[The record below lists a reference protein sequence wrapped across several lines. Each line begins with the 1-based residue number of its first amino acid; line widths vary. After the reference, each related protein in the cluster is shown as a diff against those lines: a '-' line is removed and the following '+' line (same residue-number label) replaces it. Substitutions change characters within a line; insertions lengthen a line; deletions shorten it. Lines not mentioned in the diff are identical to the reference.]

1 MENQYNYYTSDQNM
15 NTENYST
22 GGNQD
27 QGPKKK
33 HGKGASRW
41 AKVVCTGLVFGVVA
55 SAAFQTSNIV
65 AGKVLGTTQTTNKTA
80 KTTTTANSAK
90 LTTSSNS
97 SSGTANV
104 TEVAKN
110 AMPSIVSITN
120 MSVQEVQNFFGG
132 TQKQKS
138 ESAGSGIIVGQNDSE
153 LLIVTNNHVV
163 EGSSTLTVTF
173 IDEESVEADIKG
185 TDSDKD
191 LAVVAVPLS
200 KIKDSTMNKIAVAT
214 LGDSDKT
221 QVGDQVI
228 AIGNA
233 LGYGQSVTT
242 GIVSAKE
249 RTMDSYD
256 GKLLQTD
263 AAINPGN
270 SGGALLNANG
280 EVIGINSAKIAT
292 ETVEGIGYAI
302 PVSDVSDLIT
312 NLMNQKT
319 KTKVAESER
328 GYIGIKGVDVTS
340 DSAQMYNMPT
350 GVYVS
355 EVISGGGAEKAGITK
370 GAVIT
375 GIEGTTVDGMDALQ
389 EQLQYYKA
397 GEKVKIT
404 VQTQSKNGEYE
415 KKDVEVRLGKQSE

>member
-1 MENQYNYYTSDQNM
+1 MKS
-15 NTENYST
+15 
-22 GGNQD
+22 
-27 QGPKKK
+27 
-33 HGKGASRW
+33 
-41 AKVVCTGLVFGVVA
+41 VVA
-55 SAAFQTSNIV
+55 INT
-65 AGKVLGTTQTTNKTA
+65 K
-80 KTTTTANSAK
+80 
-90 LTTSSNS
+90 
-97 SSGTANV
+97 
-104 TEVAKN
+104 
-110 AMPSIVSITN
+110 
-120 MSVQEVQNFFGG
+120 SVQEVQTYIGDFGFGG
-132 TQKQKS
+132 FTTQEQEVEGS
-138 ESAGSGIIVGQNDSE
+138 GSGIIVGKNDES
-153 LLIVTNNHVV
+153 LLIATNYHVIQGADTVSVTC
-163 EGSSTLTVTF
+163 
-173 IDEESVEADIKG
+173 IDGEVYEAIVNGYDA
-185 TDSDKD
+185 DKD
-191 LAVVAVPLS
+191 LAVVSVALS
-200 KIKDSTMNKIAVAT
+200 DISKDTMEQIEVAT
-214 LGDSDKT
+214 VGSSDDLRVGE
-221 QVGDQVI
+221 QVV

-242 GIVSAKE
+242 GIVSAKN
-249 RTMDSYD
+249 RKLDDSGQADENSD
-256 GKLLQTD
+256 GVNLIQTD

-415 KKDVEVRLGKQSE
+415 KKDVEVTLGKQSE